1 MKRIL
6 IVLVMALAPIPVTF
20 AQPTPK
26 AEQTPAASPTPT
38 GQQDQQTMQSMD
50 KMASTVTRVAET
62 CEKMMSEQ
70 KAAMPYILAGII
82 TFGLVL
88 FVDLVLLGILEVL
101 WIKYWSRRLKESNA
115 N

>member
-6 IVLVMALAPIPVTF
+6 IVLVMALAPIPVAL
-20 AQPTPK
+20 AQPTPR
-26 AEQTPAASPTPT
+26 AEQTPASPTPT

-70 KAAMPYILAGII
+70 RAAMPYILAGII
-82 TFGLVL
+82 IFGLVL

-101 WIKYWSRRLKESNA
+101 WIKYWSRRLKESSA
-115 N
+115 K